1 MNHSETILIYMKK
14 NHGYITNKQVKD
26 LSVPTIYLKRMQ
38 DDKKI
43 NKIERGIYVL
53 PSVLED
59 ELFIYY
65 LRYKKIVYTGNT
77 ALVLNDLSNRSLKEI
92 EANVLYRYN
101 THRISNLKVH
111 RVNDIRYSL
120 GRTMKRTQ
128 FGNLVPTYNQERV
141 ICEIFIDDVLDNEGL
156 NYAINMAR
164 SRKIDYERLYE
175 YAVKLN
181 IYEKI
186 KLLLELRNDN

>member
-43 NKIERGIYVL
+43 NKVERGIYVL

-120 GRTMKRTQ
+120 GRTMMRTQ

>member
-1 MNHSETILIYMKK
+1 
-14 NHGYITNKQVKD
+14 
-26 LSVPTIYLKRMQ
+26 MQ
-38 DDKKI
+38 DAKKI
-43 NKIERGIYVL
+43 NKVERGIYVL

-65 LRYKKIVYTGNT
+65 LKYKKIVYTGNT

-120 GRTMKRTQ
+120 GRTMMRTQ